1 MDDRS
6 HERERMVERQLVRR
20 GIRDER
26 VLAAMGEVPR
36 EQFVPSGLT
45 HEAYSDRP
53 LPIGERQTISQPYI
67 VARTAELLAPQP
79 TDRVL
84 DIGTGSGYAAAVLSR
99 IVAEVWS
106 VERIPDLAEAAR
118 ARLASLD
125 YRNVGVLIGDGRLG
139 WQEHAPFNGI
149 QVAAASDEVPRALE
163 EQLAIGG
170 RMVIPLGDRFSQ
182 RLTLIQRVG
191 DQRWRREPG
200 ELVRFV
206 PLVRR

>member
-67 VARTAELLAPQP
+67 VARTAEHLAPQP
-79 TDRVL
+79 ADRVL

-118 ARLASLD
+118 ARFASLD
-125 YRNVGVLIGDGRLG
+125 YRNVGVLTGDGRLG
-139 WQEHAPFNGI
+139 WQEHAPFDGI

-163 EQLAIGG
+163 EQLTIEG

-182 RLTLIQRVG
+182 RLTLIHRVG
-191 DQRWRREPG
+191 DRRWRREPG

>member
-45 HEAYSDRP
+45 HEAYTDRP

-67 VARTAELLAPQP
+67 VARTAELLATQP
-79 TDRVL
+79 ADRVL

-118 ARLASLD
+118 ARLASLN

-139 WQEHAPFNGI
+139 WQEHAPFDGI